1 MSAEL
6 LPKSIGTAKTDS
18 AAGGKAHGSSFGLA
32 VRQQSPLPTHNIVA
46 VPFCCSTLPRYLYCG
61 KWGHGRGGCPHI
73 RDWGR
78 QMDNKQITVKVT
90 LELDPKWASNL
101 TREEVVEY
109 IKSRLSSS
117 LGFRGQVKKFSVVV
131 GRTGKA

>member
-1 MSAEL
+1 
-6 LPKSIGTAKTDS
+6 
-18 AAGGKAHGSSFGLA
+18 
-32 VRQQSPLPTHNIVA
+32 
-46 VPFCCSTLPRYLYCG
+46 
-61 KWGHGRGGCPHI
+61 
-73 RDWGR
+73 
-78 QMDNKQITVKVT
+78 MDNKQITVKVT